1 MYSSDVDQI
10 INKPTLIPFNILTGF
25 IECLIRDY
33 VRNSLNWWF
42 INGLASFGQC
52 WFYLTMK
59 WLKYEGLD
67 IFWNVW
73 KSSILH
79 QSFHIHVYSIWQ
91 FSTYFRL
98 TANGNAFKYKWVR
111 GCVQTDLFVLSFWVQ
126 VGNLK
131 TNSFKNRQREWS
143 YLCMSSS
150 NKELWVY

>member
-1 MYSSDVDQI
+1 MSYSWLRAKFFKLMIYKWTSQLRTVLVLLDHEVVEI
-10 INKPTLIPFNILTGF
+10 WR
-25 IECLIRDY
+25 IRY
-33 VRNSLNWWF
+33 
-42 INGLASFGQC
+42 
-52 WFYLTMK
+52 
-59 WLKYEGLD
+59 

-91 FSTYFRL
+91 FSTYFRS

>member
-1 MYSSDVDQI
+1 MSYSWLRAKFFKLMIYKWTSQLRTVLVLLDHGVVEI
-10 INKPTLIPFNILTGF
+10 WR
-25 IECLIRDY
+25 IRY
-33 VRNSLNWWF
+33 
-42 INGLASFGQC
+42 
-52 WFYLTMK
+52 
-59 WLKYEGLD
+59 

-91 FSTYFRL
+91 FSTYFRS

-111 GCVQTDLFVLSFWVQ
+111 GCVQIDLFVLSFWVQ

-131 TNSFKNRQREWS
+131 TNSFKNRQKEWS

>member
-1 MYSSDVDQI
+1 MSYSWLRAKFLKLMIYKWTSQLRTVLVLLDHEVVEI
-10 INKPTLIPFNILTGF
+10 WR
-25 IECLIRDY
+25 IRY
-33 VRNSLNWWF
+33 
-42 INGLASFGQC
+42 
-52 WFYLTMK
+52 
-59 WLKYEGLD
+59 

-91 FSTYFRL
+91 FSTYFRS

>member
-1 MYSSDVDQI
+1 MSYSWLRAKFFKLMIYKWTSQLRTVLVLLDHEVVEI
-10 INKPTLIPFNILTGF
+10 WR
-25 IECLIRDY
+25 IR
-33 VRNSLNWWF
+33 
-42 INGLASFGQC
+42 
-52 WFYLTMK
+52 
-59 WLKYEGLD
+59 

-79 QSFHIHVYSIWQ
+79 KSFHIHVYSIWQ
-91 FSTYFRL
+91 FSTYFRS

-126 VGNLK
+126 VGNFK

>member
-1 MYSSDVDQI
+1 MSYSWLRAKFFKLMIFKWTNQLRTVLVLLDHEVVEI
-10 INKPTLIPFNILTGF
+10 WR
-25 IECLIRDY
+25 IR
-33 VRNSLNWWF
+33 
-42 INGLASFGQC
+42 
-52 WFYLTMK
+52 
-59 WLKYEGLD
+59 

-91 FSTYFRL
+91 FSTYFRS

>member
-1 MYSSDVDQI
+1 MSYSWLRAKFFKLMIYKWTSQLRTVLVLLDHEVVEI
-10 INKPTLIPFNILTGF
+10 WR
-25 IECLIRDY
+25 IR
-33 VRNSLNWWF
+33 
-42 INGLASFGQC
+42 
-52 WFYLTMK
+52 
-59 WLKYEGLD
+59 

-91 FSTYFRL
+91 FSTYFRS

-131 TNSFKNRQREWS
+131 TNSLKNRQREWS

>member
-1 MYSSDVDQI
+1 MSYSWLRAKFFKLMIFKWTNQLR
-10 INKPTLIPFNILTGF
+10 TLLVLLDH
-25 IECLIRDY
+25 EVVEMWRIRY
-33 VRNSLNWWF
+33 
-42 INGLASFGQC
+42 
-52 WFYLTMK
+52 
-59 WLKYEGLD
+59 
-67 IFWNVW
+67 FWNIW

-91 FSTYFRL
+91 FSTYFRS

>member
-1 MYSSDVDQI
+1 MSYSWLRAKFFELMIYKWTSQLR
-10 INKPTLIPFNILTGF
+10 TLLVLLDHEVVEIWR
-25 IECLIRDY
+25 IR
-33 VRNSLNWWF
+33 
-42 INGLASFGQC
+42 
-52 WFYLTMK
+52 
-59 WLKYEGLD
+59 

-91 FSTYFRL
+91 FNTYFRS
-98 TANGNAFKYKWVR
+98 TANGNAFKYKWAR

-126 VGNLK
+126 VGNFK

>member
-1 MYSSDVDQI
+1 MSYSWLRAKFFKLMIYKWTNQLRTV
-10 INKPTLIPFNILTGF
+10 L
-25 IECLIRDY
+25 
-33 VRNSLNWWF
+33 V
-42 INGLASFGQC
+42 
-52 WFYLTMK
+52 YLTMK

-91 FSTYFRL
+91 FSTYFRS

>member
-1 MYSSDVDQI
+1 MSYSWLRAKFFKLMIFKWTNQLR
-10 INKPTLIPFNILTGF
+10 TLLVLLDH
-25 IECLIRDY
+25 EVVEMWRIRY
-33 VRNSLNWWF
+33 
-42 INGLASFGQC
+42 
-52 WFYLTMK
+52 
-59 WLKYEGLD
+59 
-67 IFWNVW
+67 FWNIW

-91 FSTYFRL
+91 FSTYFRS
-98 TANGNAFKYKWVR
+98 TANDNAFKYKWVR